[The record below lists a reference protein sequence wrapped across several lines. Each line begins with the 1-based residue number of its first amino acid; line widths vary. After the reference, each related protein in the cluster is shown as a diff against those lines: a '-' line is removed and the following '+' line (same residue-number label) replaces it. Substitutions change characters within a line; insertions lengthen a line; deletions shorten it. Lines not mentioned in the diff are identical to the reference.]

1 MCCIVATLARPQQ
14 ARSSRHKRCRTRSH
28 CHAVRGA
35 RQPALTRKHYVSSI
49 SAAPTRPDPAHYVSS
64 LHPSHGEEWNE
75 IFANKVS
82 QRYQVPREA
91 LDGVCN
97 ESVSKAAELAKLF

>member
-1 MCCIVATLARPQQ
+1 
-14 ARSSRHKRCRTRSH
+14 
-28 CHAVRGA
+28 
-35 RQPALTRKHYVSSI
+35 
-49 SAAPTRPDPAHYVSS
+49 VSS

-75 IFANKVS
+75 IFANKVG

-91 LDGVCN
+91 LDQVCN